1 MAFSRGGNIVTVKT
15 GLVCQIF
22 YVERVVSKVKKVFF
36 FLSLQIQQTTNN
48 EVERSGLKH
57 KSNLEGQGYERRL

>member
-1 MAFSRGGNIVTVKT
+1 MAFSRGGSIVTVKT

-22 YVERVVSKVKKVFF
+22 YVENVVSKVKKIFF
-36 FLSLQIQQTTNN
+36 SVVANTTETTNN